1 MFFFNY
7 NSFLLLLLL
16 AWVIALAAVTRARS
30 GRRGWLVF
38 GGITLLLAAGYF
50 ALRPAESTSE
60 QAEGIRSQIGQG
72 SPVLLEFQSQN

>member
-16 AWVIALAAVTRARS
+16 VWVITLVAVSRARS

-38 GGITLLLAAGYF
+38 GGITLLLGAGYF
-50 ALRPAESTSE
+50 ALRPADATSE
-60 QAEGIRSQIGQG
+60 QAADIRSQIGQG
-72 SPVLLEFQSQN
+72 SPVLLEFQPQN